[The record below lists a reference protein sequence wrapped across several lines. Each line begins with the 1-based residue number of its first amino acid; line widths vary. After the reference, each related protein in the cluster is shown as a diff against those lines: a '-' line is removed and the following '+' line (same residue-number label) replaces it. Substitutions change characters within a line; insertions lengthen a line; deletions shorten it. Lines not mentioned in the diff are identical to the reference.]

1 MIDDI
6 KIKVHISDRS
16 YTGWMFMDAEGNFD
30 MNRETFPILN
40 KINPLE
46 YKMFTKDIFRVKDT
60 FEGIKI
66 ESVYSYTRHS
76 AMIAGVL
83 MLENNKTFGRSK
95 NKKRLLYKCIPDDTH
110 LPAFLIPY
118 DIKVGF
124 SKVQKNKYVVFKF
137 DNWDN
142 THPQGILCE
151 TIGDVD
157 TLEAFYE
164 YQLYCKS
171 LHYSLIDFTN
181 KTKASLKK
189 KNNSEYIQQIFENPN
204 FNIEDRRDKYI
215 FTIDPVNSLDF
226 DDGFGI
232 EKVRTELG
240 EFTRLSIY
248 IANVFVWLETL
259 GLWNSFSQRV
269 ATIYL
274 PDRRRPM
281 LPTILSDALCSLQE
295 NQPRFALVMDF
306 MIDSYGEISEHY
318 PIHYKNVL
326 ISVSKNYRYEDPKMV
341 NKDSDYKALFD
352 ITNRLDG
359 SVKNSH
365 DLVSYWMVSMNSH
378 TGILMA
384 KHKVGIFRSAFYITS
399 NLRCDIK
406 PELNEDT
413 ARFIRN
419 WNNTIGQYILFT
431 ENSSLEHELMMT
443 HGKNASGMK
452 SYIHITS
459 PIRRLIDL
467 LNQMILFQKLGIVN
481 NMSSDAHS
489 FLLNWMDKIDY
500 INASMRS
507 IRKVQS
513 DCEVLNRCFVQPEI
527 MDMAHE
533 GIVFDKIIKND
544 GAIGYVVYLE
554 KLKLLS
560 RMVTEIDIPNYSY
573 VNFKLFLFEDE
584 DKVKKKIR
592 LQIIPP

>member
-1 MIDDI
+1 MEDI
-6 KIKVHISDRS
+6 KLKVHISDRS
-16 YTGWMFMDAEGNFD
+16 YTGWVFMDAESNAD
-30 MNRETFPILN
+30 MSSDIFPLLG
-40 KINPLE
+40 KINPLDN
-46 YKMFTKDIFRVKDT
+46 KMFTKDIFRLKELSGSVKV
-60 FEGIKI
+60 

-83 MLENNKTFGRSK
+83 MLENNKTFGRTK

-110 LPAFLIPY
+110 LPSFLIPY

-124 SKVQKNKYVVFKF
+124 SKIQKNKYVVFKF
-137 DNWDN
+137 DNWDD
-142 THPQGILCE
+142 THPHGILCE

-157 TLEAFYE
+157 ILEAFYE

-171 LHYSLIDFTN
+171 LHYSLTDFTN
-181 KTKASLKK
+181 KTKASLNK

-204 FNIEDRRDKYI
+204 FNIEDRRNKYI
-215 FTIDPVNSLDF
+215 FTIDPLNSLDF

-232 EKVRTELG
+232 EIIKTERG
-240 EFTRLSIY
+240 TFTRVSIY

-306 MIDSYGEISEHY
+306 MIDSSGEISEYY
-318 PIHYKNVL
+318 PITYKNVL

-341 NKDSDYKALFD
+341 NKDEDYKKLYAL
-352 ITNRLDG
+352 TNRFDG

-365 DLVSYWMVSMNSH
+365 DLVAYWMVSMNSH

-384 KHKVGIFRSAFYITS
+384 KHKIGIFRSAFYVTS
-399 NLRCDIK
+399 NLRSDIN

-413 ARFIRN
+413 VRFIRN
-419 WNNTIGQYILFT
+419 WNNTIGQYILFS
-431 ENSSLEHELMMT
+431 EDKSLEHELMMT

-467 LNQMILFQKLGIVN
+467 LNQMILFQHLGIVKT
-481 NMSSDAHS
+481 MSADACI
-489 FLLNWMDKIDY
+489 FLTKWIDKIEY
-500 INASMRS
+500 INTSMRS

-513 DCEVLNRCFVQPEI
+513 DCEVLNRCFMQPEI
-527 MDMAHE
+527 MESAHM
-533 GIVFDKIIKND
+533 GIVFDKIVKND
-544 GAIGYVVYLE
+544 GVIGYMVYLE

-560 RMVTEIDIPNYSY
+560 RVITEIDVPNYSY

-592 LQIIPP
+592 LQIIR